1 VVSSCVALAAVAT
14 GVTFAAADRGGG
26 RVQVDGH
33 RMFYECEG
41 HGSPTVVLDA
51 GSPDSS
57 SAWRWVQPSLARD
70 TRVCAYDRAGIGR
83 SAPAPAKQHRTAQTQ
98 VSDLHELLG
107 KAHIPGPYV
116 VVGHS
121 WDGMLARLFAHD
133 YPRYTAGA
141 VLVDA
146 TTFPYLTPEKAR
158 RLPRARTREG
168 IDLAATIAESAAV
181 KSLGD
186 LPLIVLGHGRQQLDP
201 RLLRAQD
208 DEARLSS
215 DSIDAIARHS
225 GHYIQSPPPA
235 GQPDVVI
242 AAVVA
247 VVQAA
252 RRRRELPSCRALFAA
267 SAVAC
272 RS

>member
-1 VVSSCVALAAVAT
+1 
-14 GVTFAAADRGGG
+14 
-26 RVQVDGH
+26 
-33 RMFYECEG
+33 MFYECEG

-57 SAWRWVQPSLARD
+57 SAWRWVQPALARV

-83 SAPAPAKQHRTAQTQ
+83 SAPAPAEQHRTAQTQ

-121 WDGMLARLFAHD
+121 WGGMLARLFAHD
-133 YPRYTAGA
+133 YPRDTAGA

-168 IDLAATIAESAAV
+168 I
-181 KSLGD
+181 G
-186 LPLIVLGHGRQQLDP
+186 
-201 RLLRAQD
+201 
-208 DEARLSS
+208 
-215 DSIDAIARHS
+215 
-225 GHYIQSPPPA
+225 
-235 GQPDVVI
+235 
-242 AAVVA
+242 
-247 VVQAA
+247 
-252 RRRRELPSCRALFAA
+252 
-267 SAVAC
+267 
-272 RS
+272 